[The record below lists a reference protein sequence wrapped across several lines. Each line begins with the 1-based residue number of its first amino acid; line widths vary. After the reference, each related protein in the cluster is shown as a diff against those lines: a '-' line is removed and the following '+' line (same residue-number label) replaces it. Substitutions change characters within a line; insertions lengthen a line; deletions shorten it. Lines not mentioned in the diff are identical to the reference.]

1 MLNRLY
7 ITIVLCIL
15 VSLPFIIYQNKL
27 SVLGTPAN
35 FMSKKDEKKSYFST
49 LVFSALILLHTPVI
63 YVRMAANGAI
73 DKILFIAYYV
83 FAFILLYMDPGNL
96 IMNPIYPTEY
106 YFVFLLAIVFVLL
119 FTPVNLYVL
128 LIFLYGICISW
139 TALMMRRSKET
150 RVYYKFGYSFYAIA
164 YLFLLKPDILQGIM
178 DGLEETKEED
188 KTPPIQITMYV
199 YLSVLFFLLVFTLP
213 KLIRIYHGGVPFIN
227 TPVLLDTKKTFKVE
241 PSYPYALSFW
251 INMEAVPPEFN
262 AAASAYTNV
271 VSCGEN
277 VKCQYNNSLNKLRV
291 MFMAKQKNG
300 QEQAMFIE
308 KNISPQRW
316 NHVVI
321 SNDGASI
328 DVYLNGELTNTI
340 SAISNTSG
348 ELVVGQ
354 DKGIAGQLCN
364 LQYYTTTMTYLS
376 VQQLY
381 QQFSP
386 LDPPIY

>member
-1 MLNRLY
+1 MWNRLY

-15 VSLPFIIYQNKL
+15 VSLPFILFQNKL
-27 SVLGTPAN
+27 AKLGTPTN
-35 FMSKKDEKKSYFST
+35 FMTKKDEKKSYFST

-63 YVRMAANGAI
+63 YFRMENGPL
-73 DKILFIAYYV
+73 DKLLFVAYYM
-83 FAFILLYMDPGNL
+83 FAFILLYLDPGNF
-96 IMNPIYPTEY
+96 IMNPMYPTQY
-106 YFVFLLAIVFVLL
+106 YLWLLLIILFILF
-119 FTPVNLYVL
+119 FTPVNVYVL
-128 LIFLYGICISW
+128 LIFIYGICVSW

-150 RVYYKFGYSFYAIA
+150 RVYYKVGYALYAIA
-164 YLFLLKPDILQGIM
+164 YLFLLKPEILQGIM

-188 KTPPIQITMYV
+188 TTPPIQITMYV

-213 KLIRIYHGGVPFIN
+213 KLIRTYHGGTPFIN
-227 TPVLLDTKKTFKVE
+227 DPVLLNVKKVFQVE

-291 MFMAKQKNG
+291 MFMTKQKNE
-300 QEQAMFIE
+300 QEQVMFIE
-308 KNISPQRW
+308 KTIHPQRW

-321 SNDGASI
+321 SNDGATI

-340 SAISNTSG
+340 SAISNTSDV
-348 ELVVGQ
+348 LVVGQ
-354 DKGIAGQLCN
+354 EKGIAGQLCN

-386 LDPPIY
+386 LDPPTY

>member
-1 MLNRLY
+1 MWNRLY

-15 VSLPFIIYQNKL
+15 ISLPFIIYQNKL
-27 SVLGTPAN
+27 SKLGTPAN
-35 FMSKKDEKKSYFST
+35 FMSKKDETKSYFST

-63 YVRMAANGAI
+63 YVRMVTI
-73 DKILFIAYYV
+73 DKFLFIAYYV
-83 FAFILLYMDPGNL
+83 CAFILLYMDPGNI
-96 IMNPIYPTEY
+96 IMNPIYPTQY
-106 YFVFLLAIVFVLL
+106 YFILLLVMVFILF
-119 FTPVNLYVL
+119 FTPVNLYL
-128 LIFLYGICISW
+128 LLLFLYGICISW
-139 TALMMRRSKET
+139 TALMMRRTKET

-164 YLFLLKPDILQGIM
+164 YIFLLKPEILQGIM
-178 DGLEETKEED
+178 DGLEETKIED

-213 KLIRIYHGGVPFIN
+213 KLIRTYHGGTPLIN
-227 TPVLLDTKKTFKVE
+227 DPVLLNAKKTFKVE
-241 PSYPYALSFW
+241 PSYPYAMSFW
-251 INMEAVPPEFN
+251 INMDAVPPEFN
-262 AAASAYTNV
+262 AAAAKYTNV

-291 MFMAKQKNG
+291 MFMTKQKN
-300 QEQAMFIE
+300 EQSQLMYIE
-308 KNISPQRW
+308 KTIHPQRW

-321 SNDGASI
+321 ANDGDTI
-328 DVYLNGELTNTI
+328 DLYLDGELTNTI

-354 DKGIAGQLCN
+354 EKGIAGQLCN
-364 LQYYTTTMTYLS
+364 LQYYNTPMTYLS

-386 LDPPIY
+386 LDPPTY